1 MIAVSPVGI
10 DPELVEVTPWVL
22 LVVSDAR
29 KLRLVR
35 AAFER
40 AGFGVEVAASVENA
54 YECIAV
60 MTPAL
65 IVIDARL
72 PGPGD
77 LLYRARA
84 AGVEA
89 SSDRD
94 AVSQQLAGAGQR
106 DRAALSMEPW

>member
-10 DPELVEVTPWVL
+10 DPALVDVTPWVL
-22 LVVSDAR
+22 LVVRDAR

-40 AGFGVEVAASVENA
+40 AGFGVEVAASVEDA
-54 YECIAV
+54 FECLAV

-65 IVIDARL
+65 IVIDERL
-72 PGPGD
+72 PGSSD
-77 LLYRARA
+77 LLDRARPV
-84 AGVEA
+84 GVEA

-94 AVSQQLAGAGQR
+94 AVSQQLA
-106 DRAALSMEPW
+106 

>member
-40 AGFGVEVAASVENA
+40 AGFGVEVAASVEDA
-54 YECIAV
+54 FECLAV

-65 IVIDARL
+65 IVIDERL

-77 LLYRARA
+77 LLNRPRTIR
-84 AGVEA
+84 VEA
-89 SSDRD
+89 SGDRD
-94 AVSQQLAGAGQR
+94 VVSEQLAGDGQR
-106 DRAALSMEPW
+106 DRGELFGQP

>member
-35 AAFER
+35 TAFER
-40 AGFGVEVAASVENA
+40 AGFGVEVAASVEDA
-54 YECIAV
+54 FEFLAV

-65 IVIDARL
+65 IVIDERL
-72 PGPGD
+72 PGSGD

-84 AGVEA
+84 VGIEA
-89 SSDRD
+89 SGDRD
-94 AVSQQLAGAGQR
+94 AVSQQLARDGQR
-106 DRAALSMEPW
+106 DRGELFREP

>member
-1 MIAVSPVGI
+1 VIAVSPVGI
-10 DPELVEVTPWVL
+10 DPELVEVTPWAL

-40 AGFGVEVAASVENA
+40 AGFGVEVAASVEEA
-54 YECIAV
+54 FECLAV

-65 IVIDARL
+65 ILIDERL

-77 LLYRARA
+77 LVNRARA
-84 AGVEA
+84 VRVEA

-94 AVSQQLAGAGQR
+94 AVSQ
-106 DRAALSMEPW
+106 

>member
-40 AGFGVEVAASVENA
+40 AGFGVEVAASVEDA
-54 YECIAV
+54 YECLAV

-65 IVIDARL
+65 IVIDERL
-72 PGPGD
+72 PGPCD

-84 AGVEA
+84 VGVKA

-94 AVSQQLAGAGQR
+94 AVSQQLAGDGQR
-106 DRAALSMEPW
+106 DRGELFREP